1 MSIQNYYRWAL
12 LLPFAVPG
20 VLSLLALVPEPRIPQ
35 PVGAL
40 LMFLFYSVLIGGI
53 PYVLFALGFL
63 VWSWGRDARSV
74 RTAIYVSP
82 LTYAG
87 VLSACVL
94 GYAAWD
100 GDLTHQGTGG
110 TLLLL
115 ATCAFVF
122 GYAYVALAELLRVW
136 LGARVADP
144 DAVAS

>member
-1 MSIQNYYRWAL
+1 MSLQNYYRWAL

-20 VLSLLALVPEPRIPQ
+20 VLSLLALVPERHLPQ
-35 PVGAL
+35 TLGAL

-63 VWSWGRDARSV
+63 VWSRGRDARSV
-74 RTAIYVSP
+74 RAAIYFSP

-110 TLLLL
+110 TVTLL

-122 GYAYVALAELLRVW
+122 GYAYVVLAELLRVW
-136 LGARVADP
+136 LGTRIAAPETVAG
-144 DAVAS
+144 